1 MKTTLIA
8 ITGIALSIN
17 GAAAF
22 ANKNYHD
29 VVGWGIALVFFIWL
43 VVEMKKEKIIISFE
57 FEKKTD

>member
-1 MKTTLIA
+1 MKTTLIT

-29 VVGWGIALVFFIWL
+29 AVGWSIALVFFIWL
-43 VVEMKKEKIIISFE
+43 VVEMKKEKVVISFE
-57 FEKKTD
+57 FENEKK

>member
-29 VVGWGIALVFFIWL
+29 AVGWGIALVFFIWL
-43 VVEMKKEKIIISFE
+43 VVEMKKEKVIISFE
-57 FEKKTD
+57 FENEKK